1 MPRYT
6 AAGPKSAPSRGAG
19 PANTA
24 RGVGSS
30 SRGPSKAALLK
41 GEGHGIVDLMP
52 GQAAPTHEHLS
63 RVRVAEDIGV
73 PTVPFAQRVDVG
85 FERDPQ
91 KYAPP
96 EADFV
101 CFGWMTKKGGI
112 RKNWL
117 ERYFELDS
125 QGMLHYYTESNE
137 KPVKTGGSTKM
148 QMCGYDEKGVVEL
161 KNAEAIRMSTAP
173 NAEPGEIEIL
183 TNERTFRMVPGRNS
197 PGKSPI
203 SDKVK
208 AGQTWCLCM
217 NLARI
222 AAADEASDEMVA
234 AAQEAAAVWASLA

>member
-1 MPRYT
+1 MPRY
-6 AAGPKSAPSRGAG
+6 AAAKPKSAPSRGGGA
-19 PANTA
+19 ANSA
-24 RGVGSS
+24 RGTGSG

-41 GEGHGIVDLMP
+41 GQGDGIADLVA

-73 PTVPFAQRVDVG
+73 PAVPFAQRVDVG
-85 FERDPQ
+85 FERDPH
-91 KYAPP
+91 KYVAP

-101 CFGWMTKKGGI
+101 CFGWMMKKGGI

-117 ERYFELDS
+117 ERYFGLDE
-125 QGMLHYYTESNE
+125 QGTLHYYTESNE
-137 KPVKTGGSTKM
+137 KPVKKGGSTKM
-148 QMCGYDEKGVVEL
+148 QMCGYDEKGVVEP

-173 NAEPGEIEIL
+173 NAEPGELEIV
-183 TNERTFRMVPGRNS
+183 TSERTFRMGPGRNS

-208 AGQTWCLCM
+208 AGQTWCLCL
-217 NLARI
+217 NLAKI

-234 AAQEAAAVWASLA
+234 AAQEAAEVWASSA